1 MQFSGEASV
10 PNNGFVHQA
19 LIYGSDREF
28 IDVALP
34 FVEAGLSEGQPTL
47 VAVQDRHV
55 EKMRAALNGT
65 PEGLTLCPV
74 EDWYETSARTREKFS
89 RWAAEQTDRGGR
101 ARLMGEPP
109 WALGHDAQVRDWAR
123 HESVINVAFAGQP
136 VTFVCPYDARALP
149 EEVLGH
155 ARATHPEIVDSGGIS
170 ASAAYEDPIDFCR
183 RIDSTAEAQHGE
195 PVMDLSFGLED
206 LQRVRRKVWS
216 FARDA
221 GMAAWRAEE
230 LVLAVNEI
238 TTNAVVHGDPPATV
252 RVWHP
257 DDEIVVEVA
266 DAGDGIRDA
275 LAGQLVPPATD
286 LGGRGLWLTRLL
298 CDAVEVRTVEG
309 SAVTIRATMA
319 SGQRSL
325 TTA

>member
-10 PNNGFVHQA
+10 PNNGFTHQA
-19 LIYGSDREF
+19 LVYGSDGEF
-28 IDVALP
+28 MDVALP

-55 EKMRAALNGT
+55 ENMRTALGD
-65 PEGLTLCPV
+65 PGEGLTLCPV
-74 EDWYETSARTREKFS
+74 EEWYETSARSREKLG

-109 WALGHDAQVRDWAR
+109 WAVGHEAQVRDWAR
-123 HESVINVAFAGQP
+123 HESVTNVAFEGRP
-136 VTFVCPYDARALP
+136 VTLICPYDARALP

-155 ARATHPEIVDSGGIS
+155 AGATHPEIVDAGGVS
-170 ASAAYEDPIDFCR
+170 ASASYEDPIDFCR
-183 RIDSTAEAQHGE
+183 RMDSMAEAQHGE
-195 PVMDLSFGLED
+195 PVMELSFGLQD
-206 LQRVRRKVWS
+206 LTGVRRTLWS

-221 GMAAWRAEE
+221 GMAAWRADE

-238 TTNAVVHGDPPATV
+238 TTNAVIHGRPPTTA
-252 RVWHP
+252 RVWHA

-275 LAGQLVPPATD
+275 LAGQLTPSATD

-298 CDAVEVRTVEG
+298 CDAVDVRTAEG
-309 SAVTIRATMA
+309 SAVTIHATTA
-319 SGQRSL
+319 NSQSPL

>member
-1 MQFSGEASV
+1 MHSNGEASV
-10 PNNGFVHQA
+10 PNNAFNHQA

-28 IDVALP
+28 MDVALP
-34 FVEAGLSEGQPTL
+34 FVEAGLTEGQPTL

-55 EKMRAALNGT
+55 ENMQAALNGT

-74 EDWYETSARTREKFS
+74 EDWYETSARTREKFF
-89 RWAAEQTDRGGR
+89 RWAAEQTDRGDR

-109 WALGHDAQVRDWAR
+109 WALGHEAQVRDWAR

-136 VTFVCPYDARALP
+136 VTFVCPYDAGALP
-149 EEVLGH
+149 EEILGH
-155 ARATHPEIVDSGGIS
+155 ARATHPEIVDPEGVS
-170 ASAAYEDPIDFCR
+170 ASASYEEPTEFCA
-183 RIDSTAEAQHGE
+183 RIDSMAEGQHGE
-195 PVMDLSFGLED
+195 PEMELSFGLQD
-206 LQRVRRKVWS
+206 LTGVRRTLWS
-216 FARDA
+216 FARDT
-221 GMAAWRAEE
+221 GMAASRADE

-238 TTNAVVHGDPPATV
+238 TTNAVIHGEPPASV

-275 LAGQLVPPATD
+275 LAGQLTPPATI

-298 CDAVEVRTVEG
+298 CDAVDVRTAEG
-309 SAVTIRATMA
+309 SAVTIRATIA
-319 SGQRSL
+319 NSERSL